1 VDSRERRG
9 GYVIGLVAVILALGG
24 YALSEA
30 LPVRLST
37 EVRATLAVGQD
48 GPREMTRAQIR
59 RPRVQGTGSPS
70 GGGGVTCDASAANDA
85 AFDSAVAAA
94 TSGQT
99 VCMSANTSYS
109 TTGTDD
115 NTPITITASD
125 GVSPDLTFSLN
136 NGDGNLTINGRRETW
151 NDTTGV
157 RLFNGSGIYG
167 TPGPDNVT
175 IRDAFS
181 TENTGLGAA
190 QIQIDG
196 PTTATILIEHVRFT
210 GVDFGTEATI
220 RVDGGA
226 TDVTVSE
233 SLFHDQHGDGVKIG
247 GSSYV
252 TVLNS
257 KFMNIDDNSVRS
269 PGADIHSDM
278 VQINS
283 EDAGATL
290 RGNWIDTCQQG
301 ITAFDQMDAS
311 LIEHNVVQDCAS
323 PSGHSITLMFDYK
336 GSTHR
341 HNTIVN
347 GPNYDCSTSPGKQ
360 TQYPGVDPGTPAV
373 YNNLFTPGMN
383 LGSGGGLCVPT
394 RNDHN
399 MLQSGATGSNF
410 NGTPT
415 YVGGATPSTF
425 DEFAD
430 FCLTG
435 GSAGATG
442 ADDSTQVGVCGG
454 AYSAATYGPPTGEGY

>member
-1 VDSRERRG
+1 VGRSAVIAITMVAAAG
-9 GYVIGLVAVILALGG
+9 GAGLVISGG
-24 YALSEA
+24 
-30 LPVRLST
+30 
-37 EVRATLAVGQD
+37 
-48 GPREMTRAQIR
+48 
-59 RPRVQGTGSPS
+59 
-70 GGGGVTCDASAANDA
+70 GGGGVTCDRNAANDA
-85 AFDSAVAAA
+85 ALDTQVAAA

-99 VCMSANTSYS
+99 VCITAGGSYS
-109 TTGTDD
+109 TSGTDD
-115 NTPITITASD
+115 NTPVTITAAD

-136 NGDGNLTINGRRETW
+136 NNDGNLTIDGNRETW
-151 NDTTGV
+151 NDTTGI
-157 RLFNGSGIYG
+157 RLFNGSGISG

-181 TENTGLGAA
+181 TEDTGLGAA

-196 PTTATILIEHVRFT
+196 PTTATILIEHIRFT
-210 GVDFGTEATI
+210 GVDFGTEASI
-220 RVDGGA
+220 RVDGAA

-257 KFMNIDDNSVRS
+257 KFLNIDDNSVRS

-290 RGNWIDTCQQG
+290 RGNWVSDCQQG

-311 LIEHNVVQDCAS
+311 LIEHNVVQGCAS

-341 HNTIVN
+341 YNTIVD

-360 TQYPGVDPGTPAV
+360 TQYPGVIAGDPEV
-373 YNNLFTPGMN
+373 SNNIFEPGMN
-383 LGSGGGLCVPT
+383 LGSGFGLCVPT
-394 RNDHN
+394 VQTNN
-399 MLQSGATGSNF
+399 MCNSTCGSGNFTGNPTYIGG
-410 NGTPT
+410 GTP
-415 YVGGATPSTF
+415 ASF

-430 FCLTG
+430 FCLAP
-435 GSAGATG
+435 GSDGITG
-442 ADDSTQVGVCGG
+442 ASGGGQVGVCGG
-454 AYSAATYGPPTGEGY
+454 SYSASTYGPPTGEGY